1 MTTLENTISM
11 MKSLPETDLLEI
23 QKFTVKLLQRKNGMT
38 DAEADGA
45 VGRFLKPMAEDD
57 FLRDIAIAEKQFS
70 NGEYQEMGEAI
81 DEICQE
87 LKI

>member
-1 MTTLENTISM
+1 MRKRTGLW
-11 MKSLPETDLLEI
+11 EI
-23 QKFTVKLLQRKNGMT
+23 
-38 DAEADGA
+38 
-45 VGRFLKPMAEDD
+45 LKPMAEDD

-87 LKI
+87 LRI

>member
-11 MKSLPETDLLEI
+11 MKLLPETDLLQI
-23 QKFTVKLLQRKNGMT
+23 QRFTVKLFRRRSGMT

-45 VGRFLKPMAEDD
+45 VGRVLKPMAEDD

-87 LKI
+87 LRI

>member
-23 QKFTVKLLQRKNGMT
+23 QKLTVKLFQRRSGMT
-38 DAEADGA
+38 DAEANGA
-45 VGRFLKPMAEDD
+45 VGRFLKPMTEDD

-70 NGEYQEMGEAI
+70 NGQYQEMGEAI

>member
-23 QKFTVKLLQRKNGMT
+23 QKLIVKLFQRRNEKT
-38 DAEADGA
+38 DTEADVA
-45 VGRFLKPMAEDD
+45 VGRFLKPMTEDD

-87 LKI
+87 LRI